1 MVSKQPPR
9 KRRSKRPTLAS
20 QADIHTLYQ
29 ASVQSPEADCE
40 LFAEIYEQLRGVAPK
55 LLREDFCGT
64 ALLSTTWC
72 LADPSHR
79 AIGVD
84 LDAPTLAWARA
95 RNIEPHAELIGDR
108 LQLVEADVLEIADL
122 EAADIIAALNFS
134 FCIFKQ
140 RHALARYFERAYQ
153 GLAEGGVLFLEMF
166 GGTKAIDT
174 DEEIRE
180 LDGFTYLWE
189 QESFN
194 PITNDILC
202 HIHFEF
208 PDGSKIER
216 AFTYRWRLWSIPE
229 LRDLLYEAGFRNV
242 RIYWEKVEEPDEDE
256 EDDDDDDDD
265 EHDDEHDD
273 DEDEDD
279 DEDDDDDDM
288 LEGTGEYEEVEVV
301 EQQDS
306 WLVYVVAEK

>member
-1 MVSKQPPR
+1 MAGKNKRKTTSKA
-9 KRRSKRPTLAS
+9 KAKTKAKKKMAAL
-20 QADIHTLYQ
+20 ADIHALYQ
-29 ASVQSPEADCE
+29 SSVQSPEADCE
-40 LFAEIYEQLRGVAPK
+40 LFADIYEQLREAAPVV
-55 LLREDFCGT
+55 LREDFCGT

-72 LADPSHR
+72 LADPEHR

-84 LDAPTLAWARA
+84 LDGPTLAWARA
-95 RNIEPHAELIGDR
+95 HNLETNAEEIGDR
-108 LQLVEADVLEIADL
+108 LTLVHGDVLEVSGL
-122 EAADIIAALNFS
+122 ERADIIAALNFS

-140 RHALARYFERAYQ
+140 RHELARYFERCHA
-153 GLAEGGVLFLEMF
+153 GLAEGGLLFLELF

-180 LDGFTYLWE
+180 LDEFTYIWE

-194 PITNDILC
+194 PITNDIVC

-208 PDGSKIER
+208 PDKSKLRR

-229 LRDLLYEAGFRNV
+229 LRDLLYEAGYSKV
-242 RIYWEKVEEPDEDE
+242 RVYWELVEEPD

-265 EHDDEHDD
+265 DDGDV
-273 DEDEDD
+273 
-279 DEDDDDDDM
+279 M
-288 LEGTGEYEEVEVV
+288 LSGIGEYEEVDEV